1 MRIAICGI
9 DGAGK
14 STIINKLFK
23 YYSNITEVRVCKV
36 EFKCKNFFD
45 HILNYD
51 TSIERKVTLRA
62 YMAYDFVNY
71 YFGFQNCNELL
82 LCDRYDI
89 CYQVLNK
96 VEELPQ
102 KYIDILNEIYS
113 TIPEADLYVY
123 IDVPV
128 QVASMRL
135 NNRGNRANNE
145 NDDILMK
152 MKSHYNKE
160 LQRKKN
166 VLIIDGN
173 CLLDEII
180 SKIVYKINCSLE
192 VKND

>member
-23 YYSNITEVRVCKV
+23 YYSNITAVQVCKV

-51 TSIERKVTLRA
+51 ASIERKVTLRA

-89 CYQVLNK
+89 CYQVLNQ

-113 TIPEADLYVY
+113 IIPEADLYVY

-135 NNRGNRANNE
+135 NNRGNRASNE

-160 LQRKKN
+160 LQSKKN

-180 SKIVYKINCSLE
+180 NKIVYKINCSLE